1 MMAVVNRVGEL
12 VLEKRGV
19 EVVALDLRGI
29 YDSADY
35 FLIAT
40 GNSDVQVKA
49 IADHIVAELK
59 LEDLRPDH
67 VEGLE
72 SGRWGL
78 IDYVD
83 VVVHIFHPVERDFYQ
98 LDVLWGDAPKSVF
111 DSGVAKGY
119 EG

>member
-12 VLEKRGV
+12 VLERRGV

-29 YDSADY
+29 YDAADY

-40 GNSDVQVKA
+40 GNSAVQVKA

-72 SGRWGL
+72 SGRWVL